1 MQIKMRAVNENT
13 ATFEG
18 RGVIL
23 FNASHGEPEIFGFHH
38 VAEAHGF

>member
-1 MQIKMRAVNENT
+1 MQIEMRAVNENT

-18 RGVIL
+18 RGFIL
-23 FNASHGEPEIFGFHH
+23 FNASYGESEILGFHH

>member
-1 MQIKMRAVNENT
+1 MQIDMRAVKENS

-18 RGVIL
+18 RGFIL
-23 FNASHGEPEIFGFHH
+23 FYTSHGKSKNLGFHH